1 MHPFSIDT
9 GKQKRTAEV
18 RSIDLTNLGYSL
30 IFVNADNVSSEL
42 VINSTQEKVSIALLE
57 DGKLVELNESP
68 LKQQFSVGDI
78 FLAKVKK
85 VMPGLNAAFIDVGYE
100 KDAFLHYLD
109 LGPQFSSLNKYLG
122 QALSRKGRP
131 IPISKFKRL
140 PDINK
145 HGKINEVL
153 KQGQLILVQIAK
165 EPISTKG
172 PRLSSEISIPGRNIV
187 LMPFSDKISV
197 SSKIS
202 SQEEK
207 DRLKNLLM
215 AIRPQNFGII
225 VRTVAEGKKVAELDS
240 ELRSLVK
247 KWEKAFDQLNSK
259 NLPKLVISE
268 LSRGSAVVRDHLN
281 MNFDGIHISD
291 EAVYNEIKDYIKEVA
306 PEKEKIVKLYTG
318 NESIFDRMGIIKQ
331 IKASFGK
338 TVSFKQGA
346 YLIIEHTEAL
356 HVIDVNSGNRSRSA
370 SDQETNAV
378 EVNLAAADEIA
389 RQLRLRDMG
398 GIIVVDFIDM
408 HRHDHKQKVY
418 DRMKEAMS
426 ADKTKH
432 NILQLSK
439 FGLMQ
444 ITRQRV
450 RPEMHIE
457 TAENCPTCNGS
468 GKIQPAIL
476 FPQLVKNELS
486 LLIEEHQL
494 KKLRLDL
501 HPFVAAYLK
510 KGFNSE
516 EKKWRRELGCK
527 LKIQSA
533 DSLHFMEY
541 KVYNEQGEEVHRQRR

>member
-1 MHPFSIDT
+1 M
-9 GKQKRTAEV
+9 
-18 RSIDLTNLGYSL
+18 
-30 IFVNADNVSSEL
+30 SSEL
-42 VINSTQEKVSIALLE
+42 VINSTNERVSIALLE
-57 DGKLVELNESP
+57 DGKLVELNESS

-78 FLAKVKK
+78 YLARVKK
-85 VMPGLNAAFIDVGYE
+85 IMPGLNAAFIDVGYE

-109 LGPQFSSLNKYLG
+109 LGPQFSSLNKYLA
-122 QALSRKGRP
+122 QTISKKGRP

-140 PDINK
+140 SDINK

-153 KQGQLILVQIAK
+153 KQGQHILVQIAK

-187 LMPFSDKISV
+187 LIPFADKISI

-207 DRLKNLLM
+207 ERLKNLLQ

-225 VRTVAEGKKVAELDS
+225 VRTVAEGKKVAELDM

-247 KWEKAFDQLNSK
+247 KWEKAFEHLTTK
-259 NLPKLVISE
+259 NLPKMVISE
-268 LSRGSAVVRDHLN
+268 LSRESAVVRDHLN
-281 MNFDGIHISD
+281 GNFDGIHISD
-291 EAVYNEIKDYIKEVA
+291 EAVFGEIKDYIQAVA
-306 PEKEKIVKLYTG
+306 PEKEKIVKLYSG
-318 NESIFDRMGIIKQ
+318 KESIFDKLGIVKQ

-356 HVIDVNSGNRSRSA
+356 HVIDVNSGNRSRSGN
-370 SDQETNAV
+370 DQETNAL

-408 HRHDHKQKVY
+408 HRHEHKQQLF
-418 DRMKEAMS
+418 DRMKEMMS
-426 ADKTKH
+426 VDKTKH
-432 NILQLSK
+432 NILPLSK

-450 RPEMHIE
+450 RPEMHID
-457 TAENCPTCNGS
+457 TAENCPTCAGS
-468 GKIQPAIL
+468 GKAQPAIL
-476 FPQLVKNELS
+476 FPEMVKNELS
-486 LLIEEHQL
+486 VLIEERQL
-494 KKLRLDL
+494 SKVQLNL
-501 HPFVAAYLK
+501 HPFIAAYLK

-516 EKKWRRELGCK
+516 EKKWRKELGCK
-527 LKIQSA
+527 IKIQPA
-533 DSLHFMEY
+533 ESLHFMEY
-541 KVYNEQGEEVHRQRR
+541 SVYNAEGEELHRKSR

>member
-1 MHPFSIDT
+1 M
-9 GKQKRTAEV
+9 
-18 RSIDLTNLGYSL
+18 
-30 IFVNADNVSSEL
+30 SSEL
-42 VINSTQEKVSIALLE
+42 VINSTNEKVSIALLE
-57 DGKLVELNESP
+57 DGKLVELNESS

-78 FLAKVKK
+78 YLARVKK
-85 VMPGLNAAFIDVGYE
+85 IMPGLNAAFIDVGYE

-122 QALSRKGRP
+122 HVLARKGRP
-131 IPISKFKRL
+131 MPISKFKRL

-145 HGKINEVL
+145 HGKINEIL
-153 KQGQLILVQIAK
+153 KQGQFILVQIAK

-172 PRLSSEISIPGRNIV
+172 PRLTSEISIAGRNIV
-187 LMPFSDKISV
+187 LMPFSDKISI

-207 DRLKNLLM
+207 DRLKNLLT

-225 VRTVAEGKKVAELDS
+225 VRTVAEGKKVAELDN

-247 KWEKAFDQLNSK
+247 KWEQSFDHLTTK
-259 NLPKLVISE
+259 GLPRLVISE
-268 LSRGSAVVRDHLN
+268 LSRESAVVRDHLN
-281 MNFDGIHISD
+281 GNFDGIHISD
-291 EAVYNEIKDYIKEVA
+291 EKVFGEMKDYIREVA

-318 NESIFDRMGIIKQ
+318 KEPIFDKLGVLKQ
-331 IKASFGK
+331 IKAAFGK

-356 HVIDVNSGNRSRSA
+356 HVIDVNSGNRSRSS

-378 EVNLAAADEIA
+378 EVNLSAADEVA

-398 GIIVVDFIDM
+398 GIIVIDFIDM
-408 HRHDHKQKVY
+408 HKHENKQKLF
-418 DRMKEAMS
+418 DRMTEAM
-426 ADKTKH
+426 ALDKTKH
-432 NILQLSK
+432 NILPLSK

-457 TAENCPTCNGS
+457 TAENCPTCAGS
-468 GKIQPAIL
+468 GKTQPPLLFPEEIKSELSMLIGEHQPA
-476 FPQLVKNELS
+476 
-486 LLIEEHQL
+486 
-494 KKLRLDL
+494 KLEVAL
-501 HPFVAAYLK
+501 HPFVATYLT

-516 EKKWRRELGCK
+516 ERKWRKELGCK
-527 LKIQSA
+527 IKINA
-533 DSLHFMEY
+533 VESLHFLEFR
-541 KVYNEQGEEVHRQRR
+541 VYNEQGEELRRKKH

>member
-1 MHPFSIDT
+1 M
-9 GKQKRTAEV
+9 
-18 RSIDLTNLGYSL
+18 
-30 IFVNADNVSSEL
+30 SSEL
-42 VINSTQEKVSIALLE
+42 VINSTKEKVSIALLE
-57 DGKLVELNESP
+57 DGKLVELNQSS
-68 LKQQFSVGDI
+68 LSQQFSVGEI
-78 FLAKVKK
+78 YLAKVKK
-85 VMPGLNAAFIDVGYE
+85 IMPGLNAAFIDVGYE

-109 LGPQFSSLNKYLG
+109 LGPQFGSLNKYL
-122 QALSRKGRP
+122 ATAISKKGRP
-131 IPISKFKRL
+131 QPITKFNRL

-153 KQGQLILVQIAK
+153 KQGQYILVQIAK

-187 LMPFSDKISV
+187 LMPFADKISV

-202 SQEEK
+202 SPEEK
-207 DRLKNLLM
+207 ERLKNLLQ

-225 VRTVAEGKKVAELDS
+225 VRTVAEGKRVAELDT

-247 KWEKAFDQLNSK
+247 KWEKAFEH
-259 NLPKLVISE
+259 LPIRNVPSLVISE
-268 LSRGSAVVRDHLN
+268 LSREAAVVRDHLN
-281 MNFDGIHISD
+281 GNFDGVHISD
-291 EAVYNEIKDYIKEVA
+291 EAVYNEVRDYIHAVA
-306 PEKEKIVKLYTG
+306 PEKEKIVKLYNG
-318 NESIFDRMGIIKQ
+318 KEPIFEKLGIVKQ

-356 HVIDVNSGNRSRSA
+356 HVIDVNSGNRSKSS
-370 SDQETNAV
+370 SDQETNAL
-378 EVNLAAADEIA
+378 EVNLSAADEVA

-408 HRHDHKQKVY
+408 HRAEHRQKLF

-426 ADKTKH
+426 VDKTKH
-432 NILQLSK
+432 NILPLSK

-457 TAENCPTCNGS
+457 TAENCPTCHGT
-468 GKIQPAIL
+468 GQVQPAIL
-476 FPQLVKNELS
+476 FPELVKTDLVEL
-486 LLIEEHQL
+486 IKEHQL
-494 KKLRLDL
+494 TALDLQL
-501 HPFVAAYLK
+501 HPFVANYLK

-516 EKKWRRELGCK
+516 ERKWRRELGCK
-527 LKIQSA
+527 VKIHSV
-533 DSLHFMEY
+533 DDLHYMEY
-541 KVYNEQGEEVHRQRR
+541 KVFAPDGKELRRRRR

>member
-1 MHPFSIDT
+1 M
-9 GKQKRTAEV
+9 
-18 RSIDLTNLGYSL
+18 
-30 IFVNADNVSSEL
+30 SSEL
-42 VINSTQEKVSIALLE
+42 VINSTNERVSIALLE
-57 DGKLVELNESP
+57 DGKLVELNQSS

-78 FLAKVKK
+78 YLARVKK
-85 VMPGLNAAFIDVGYE
+85 TMPGLNAAFIDVGYE

-109 LGPQFSSLNKYLG
+109 LGPQFNSLNKYLG
-122 QALSRKGRP
+122 MVVSKKGRP
-131 IPISKFKRL
+131 MSISKFKRL

-153 KQGQLILVQIAK
+153 KQGQYILVQIAK

-172 PRLSSEISIPGRNIV
+172 PRLTSEISIPGRNIV
-187 LMPFSDKISV
+187 LIPFADKISV
-197 SSKIS
+197 SAKIS

-207 DRLKNLLM
+207 DRLKNLLQ

-225 VRTVAEGKKVAELDS
+225 VRTVAEGKKVAELDA

-247 KWEKAFDQLNSK
+247 KWEKSFEQLSLK

-268 LSRGSAVVRDHLN
+268 LSRESAVVRDHMN
-281 MNFDGIHISD
+281 VNFDGIHISD
-291 EAVYNEIKDYIKEVA
+291 EKVYGEIRDYIRSIA

-318 NESIFDRMGIIKQ
+318 KEPIFDQMGIGKQ
-331 IKASFGK
+331 IKASFGR
-338 TVSFKQGA
+338 TVSFTRGA

-356 HVIDVNSGNRSRSA
+356 HVIDVNSGNRSKSGN
-370 SDQETNAV
+370 DQETNAM
-378 EVNLAAADEIA
+378 EVNLAAAEEIA

-408 HRHDHKQKVY
+408 HRQEHKNKLFES
-418 DRMKEAMS
+418 MKEFMS

-432 NILQLSK
+432 NILPLSK

-457 TAENCPTCNGS
+457 TEENCPTCQGS
-468 GKIQPAIL
+468 GKVQPPII
-476 FPQLVKNELS
+476 FPEMVKNEIS
-486 LLIEEHQL
+486 LLIEEHRLSKLQL
-494 KKLRLDL
+494 KL
-501 HPFVAAYLK
+501 HPFVAHYLK
-510 KGFNSE
+510 RGFNSE
-516 EKKWRRELGCK
+516 EKKWRKELGCK
-527 LKIQSA
+527 IRIIPA

-541 KVYNEQGEEVHRQRR
+541 RVFNEDGEELSRKRR

>member
-1 MHPFSIDT
+1 
-9 GKQKRTAEV
+9 
-18 RSIDLTNLGYSL
+18 
-30 IFVNADNVSSEL
+30 VSSEL
-42 VINSTQEKVSIALLE
+42 VINSTDERVSIAHLE
-57 DGKLVELNESP
+57 DGKLVELNESS

-78 FLAKVKK
+78 YLSRVKK
-85 VMPGLNAAFIDVGYE
+85 IMPGLNAAFIDVGYE

-109 LGPQFSSLNKYLG
+109 LGPQFASLNKYLL
-122 QALSRKGRP
+122 QAITRKGRP
-131 IPISKFKRL
+131 MPISKFKRQ

-153 KQGQLILVQIAK
+153 KQGQYILVQIAK

-172 PRLSSEISIPGRNIV
+172 PRLSSEISIAGRNIV
-187 LMPFSDKISV
+187 LMPFSDKISI

-207 DRLKNLLM
+207 DRLKNLLQ

-225 VRTVAEGKKVAELDS
+225 VRTVAEGKKVAELDA

-247 KWEKAFDQLNSK
+247 KWEKAFEQISSK
-259 NLPKLVISE
+259 NTPKLVISE
-268 LSRGSAVVRDHLN
+268 LSRESAVVRDLLN
-281 MNFDGIHISD
+281 GNFDGIHIS
-291 EAVYNEIKDYIKEVA
+291 NEKVFGEMKDYIRAVA
-306 PEKEKIVKLYTG
+306 PEKEKIVKLYNG
-318 NESIFDRMGIIKQ
+318 KEPIFDKMGIVKQ
-331 IKASFGK
+331 IKSAFGK

-356 HVIDVNSGNRSRSA
+356 HVIDVNSGNRSRSS

-378 EVNLAAADEIA
+378 EVNLSAADEVA

-408 HRHDHKQKVY
+408 HKHENKQKLFE
-418 DRMKEAMS
+418 RMKEAMGV
-426 ADKTKH
+426 DKTKH
-432 NILQLSK
+432 NILPLSK

-468 GKIQPAIL
+468 GKAQPAIL
-476 FPQLVKNELS
+476 FPEMVKNELS
-486 LLIEEHQL
+486 ALIQEHQL
-494 KKLRLDL
+494 EKVELKL
-501 HPFVAAYLK
+501 HPFIATFLK

-516 EKKWRRELGCK
+516 ERKWRKELGCK
-527 LKIQSA
+527 IHIQSGE
-533 DSLHFMEY
+533 SLHFMEY
-541 KVYNEQGEEVHRQRR
+541 RVYNAEGEELHRKRR

>member
-1 MHPFSIDT
+1 M
-9 GKQKRTAEV
+9 
-18 RSIDLTNLGYSL
+18 
-30 IFVNADNVSSEL
+30 SSEL
-42 VINSTQEKVSIALLE
+42 VINSNSERVSIALLE
-57 DGKLVELNESP
+57 DGKLVELNQSS

-78 FLAKVKK
+78 YLSRVKK
-85 VMPGLNAAFIDVGYE
+85 IMPGLNAAFIDVGYE

-109 LGPQFSSLNKYLG
+109 LGPQFSSLNRYLG
-122 QALSRKGRP
+122 QIISRKGRP

-140 PDINK
+140 SDINK

-153 KQGQLILVQIAK
+153 KSGQFILVQIAK

-172 PRLSSEISIPGRNIV
+172 PRLSSEISIAGRNIV
-187 LMPFSDKISV
+187 LIPFSDKISI

-207 DRLKNLLM
+207 ERLKNLLQ

-247 KWEKAFDQLNSK
+247 KWEKAFEYLTTK

-268 LSRGSAVVRDHLN
+268 LSRESAVVRDHLN
-281 MNFDGIHISD
+281 VNFDGIHISD
-291 EAVYNEIKDYIKEVA
+291 EKVFNEIKDYIREVA
-306 PEKEKIVKLYTG
+306 PEKEKIVKLYSG
-318 NESIFDRMGIIKQ
+318 RDPIFDKMGIVKQ

-346 YLIIEHTEAL
+346 YLIIEHTEAE
-356 HVIDVNSGNRSRSA
+356 HVIDVNSGNRSRSS

-378 EVNLAAADEIA
+378 EVNLSAAEEIA

-408 HRHDHKQKVY
+408 HKHEHKQQLFE
-418 DRMKEAMS
+418 RMKESMS
-426 ADKTKH
+426 TDKTKH
-432 NILQLSK
+432 NILPLSK

-450 RPEMHIE
+450 RPEMHIKTE
-457 TAENCPTCNGS
+457 ENCPTCAGS
-468 GKIQPAIL
+468 GKVQPPIL
-476 FPQLVKNELS
+476 FPEMVKNELS
-486 LLIEEHQL
+486 VLIKENQL
-494 KKLRLDL
+494 TKVQVQL
-501 HPFVAAYLK
+501 HPFVATYLK

-516 EKKWRRELGCK
+516 ERKWKKELGCRV
-527 LKIQSA
+527 KIQPSE
-533 DSLHFMEY
+533 SLHFLEY
-541 KVYNEQGEEVHRQRR
+541 RIYNDQGEELKRKRH

>member
-1 MHPFSIDT
+1 M
-9 GKQKRTAEV
+9 
-18 RSIDLTNLGYSL
+18 
-30 IFVNADNVSSEL
+30 SSEL
-42 VINSTQEKVSIALLE
+42 VINSANDRVSIALLE
-57 DGKLVELNESP
+57 DGKLVELNESS

-78 FLAKVKK
+78 YLARVKK
-85 VMPGLNAAFIDVGYE
+85 IMPGLNAAFIDVGYE

-109 LGPQFSSLNKYLG
+109 LGPQFSSLNKYLL
-122 QALSRKGRP
+122 QAITKKGRP
-131 IPISKFKRL
+131 LSISKFKRQ

-153 KQGQLILVQIAK
+153 KQGQYILVQIAK

-172 PRLSSEISIPGRNIV
+172 PRLSSEISIAGRNIV
-187 LMPFSDKISV
+187 LMPFSEKISI

-207 DRLKNLLM
+207 DRLKNLLT

-247 KWEKAFDQLNSK
+247 KWEKAFEQVNTR
-259 NLPKLVISE
+259 NLPRLVVSE
-268 LSRGSAVVRDHLN
+268 LSRESAVVRDHLN
-281 MNFDGIHISD
+281 GDFDGIHVSD
-291 EAVYNEIKDYIKEVA
+291 EKVFNEMKDYIRAVA

-318 NESIFDRMGIIKQ
+318 KEPIFDKMGIVKQ
-331 IKASFGK
+331 IKGAFGK

-356 HVIDVNSGNRSRSA
+356 HVVDVNSGNRSRSS

-378 EVNLAAADEIA
+378 EVNLSAADEVA

-408 HRHDHKQKVY
+408 HKHEHKQALF
-418 DRMKEAMS
+418 DRMKEAMGV
-426 ADKTKH
+426 DKTKH
-432 NILQLSK
+432 NILPLTK

-457 TAENCPTCNGS
+457 TAENCPTCNGT
-468 GKIQPAIL
+468 GKAQPAIL
-476 FPQLVKNELS
+476 FPEMVKNEVS
-486 LLIEEHQL
+486 VLIQEH
-494 KKLRLDL
+494 KPAKIDL
-501 HPFVAAYLK
+501 MVHPFIAAYLK
-510 KGFNSE
+510 KGFFSE
-516 EKKWRRELGCK
+516 ERKWRKELGCK
-527 LKIQSA
+527 INIQSA
-533 DSLHFMEY
+533 ESLHFMEY
-541 KVYNEQGEEVHRQRR
+541 KVINAEGEEIQRKPR

>member
-1 MHPFSIDT
+1 M
-9 GKQKRTAEV
+9 
-18 RSIDLTNLGYSL
+18 
-30 IFVNADNVSSEL
+30 SSEL
-42 VINSTQEKVSIALLE
+42 VINSNSERVSIALLE
-57 DGKLVELNESP
+57 DGKLVELNQSS

-78 FLAKVKK
+78 YLSRVKK
-85 VMPGLNAAFIDVGYE
+85 IMPGLNAAFIDVGYE

-109 LGPQFSSLNKYLG
+109 LGPQFSSLNRYLG
-122 QALSRKGRP
+122 QIISRKGRP

-140 PDINK
+140 SDINK

-153 KQGQLILVQIAK
+153 KSGQFILVQIAK

-172 PRLSSEISIPGRNIV
+172 PRLSSEISIAGRNIV
-187 LMPFSDKISV
+187 LIPFSDKISI

-207 DRLKNLLM
+207 ERLKNLLQ

-247 KWEKAFDQLNSK
+247 KWEKAFEYLTTK

-268 LSRGSAVVRDHLN
+268 LSRESAVVRDHLN
-281 MNFDGIHISD
+281 VNFDGIHISD
-291 EAVYNEIKDYIKEVA
+291 EKVFNEIKDYIREVA
-306 PEKEKIVKLYTG
+306 PEKEKIVKLYSG
-318 NESIFDRMGIIKQ
+318 RDPIFDKMGIVKQ

-356 HVIDVNSGNRSRSA
+356 HVIDVNSGNRSRSS

-378 EVNLAAADEIA
+378 EVNLSAAEEIA

-408 HRHDHKQKVY
+408 HKHEHKQQLFE
-418 DRMKEAMS
+418 RMKESMS
-426 ADKTKH
+426 TDKTKH
-432 NILQLSK
+432 NILPLSK

-450 RPEMHIE
+450 RPEMHIKTE
-457 TAENCPTCNGS
+457 ENCPTCAGS
-468 GKIQPAIL
+468 GKVQPPIL
-476 FPQLVKNELS
+476 FPEMVKNELS
-486 LLIEEHQL
+486 VLIKENQL
-494 KKLRLDL
+494 TKVQVQL
-501 HPFVAAYLK
+501 HPFVATYLK

-516 EKKWRRELGCK
+516 ERKWKKELGCRV
-527 LKIQSA
+527 KIQPSE
-533 DSLHFMEY
+533 SLHFLEY
-541 KVYNEQGEEVHRQRR
+541 RIYNDQGEELKRKRH